1 MIKGK
6 YVFKVN
12 GEIVFEKDNVIT
24 QNGIDV
30 INRYLAQSI
39 QDWAGTIVVGALG
52 TTSTSTD
59 TSLAYEIS
67 RAPIVLR
74 TYSPSGTYVNGSVS
88 ASNQIILKGS
98 LDPLLV
104 GSIYEI
110 GIVPKNFLQTSEK
123 NNFYLTQFD
132 EIYGTSG
139 SSDWISGTASRNKT
153 LYASSRFGNYNISL
167 TSGSIISR
175 SNFNLD
181 VNSYNTGDY
190 LQLLY
195 FATGATPSASVI
207 FSLIDEVGNSWVAPT
222 IALSPGA
229 SGYFSA
235 STLLSNSP
243 ASSFSYIVSTI
254 SASTASNMSGVIYLD
269 SLKLM
274 SGNNKTSEDQLISRT
289 SSSAALVT
297 TKYGQPTEIEYYLT
311 VT

>member
-1 MIKGK
+1 MIKGR

-24 QNGIDV
+24 QNGIEV
-30 INRYLAQSI
+30 INRYLAQSV

-52 TTSTSTD
+52 TTSASTD
-59 TSLAYEIS
+59 TSLSYEIS
-67 RAPIVLR
+67 RTPIVLK
-74 TYSPSGTYVNGSVS
+74 TYSPSGTYVNGAVS
-88 ASNQIILKGS
+88 GSNQIILKGS

-110 GIVPKNFLQTSEK
+110 GIVPQNFIQTSTK

-139 SSDWISGTASRNKT
+139 TSDWISSAASANKT
-153 LYASSRFGNYNISL
+153 LYASSRFGNYNITL
-167 TSGSIISR
+167 TAGSVVSR

-181 VNSYNTGDY
+181 VNNYNTSDY

-195 FATGATPSASVI
+195 FATGAAPSASVI
-207 FSLIDEVGNSWVAPT
+207 FSFTDTSGNSWVAPT
-222 IALSPGA
+222 ITLNPGA
-229 SGYFSA
+229 SGYFTA

-243 ASSFSYIVSTI
+243 ASAFGYIIDTI
-254 SASTASNMSGVIYLD
+254 SASSSTISGIIYLD

-274 SGNNKTSEDQLISRT
+274 SGDNKTIEDQLISRT

>member
-1 MIKGK
+1 MIKGR

-24 QNGIDV
+24 QNGIEV
-30 INRYLAQSI
+30 INRYLAQSV

-52 TTSTSTD
+52 TTSASTD
-59 TSLAYEIS
+59 TSLSYEIS
-67 RAPIVLR
+67 RTPIVLR
-74 TYSPSGTYVNGSVS
+74 TYSPSGTYVNNAVS
-88 ASNQIILKGS
+88 GSNQIILKGS

-139 SSDWISGTASRNKT
+139 LSDWISSGASVNKT
-153 LYASSRFGNYNISL
+153 LYASSRFGNYNITL
-167 TSGSIISR
+167 TAGSVVSR

-181 VNSYNTGDY
+181 VNNYNTSDY

-195 FATGATPSASVI
+195 FATGSAIAASVI
-207 FSLIDEVGNSWVAPT
+207 FSFTDTSGNSWVAPT
-222 IALSPGA
+222 IILNPGA
-229 SGYFSA
+229 SGYFTA

-243 ASSFSYIVSTI
+243 ASAFGYIVDTI
-254 SASTASNMSGVIYLD
+254 SASAASVISGVIYLD

-274 SGNNKTSEDQLISRT
+274 SGDNKTIEDQLISRT